1 MTEPRNEPMSN
12 EPFLDIR
19 ACLNPFLGRE
29 NNPFLHAMKL
39 QAQTFRAGLEMQI
52 EAMDFVKHRY
62 RHDIAFV
69 EDVLTA
75 REPADILP
83 AWSQFLAQVA
93 EDYTRESLRAANL
106 GTRFASETAAE
117 LRHEID
123 DLTEDARAAVAHQA
137 DAAA

>member
-1 MTEPRNEPMSN
+1 MTAPCTTTLPDEPSFDMRT
-12 EPFLDIR
+12 
-19 ACLNPFLGRE
+19 CLNPFLGRE

-39 QAQTFRAGLEMQI
+39 QAQAFRAGLEMQI

-69 EDVLTA
+69 EAILAA
-75 REPADILP
+75 REPAAILP
-83 AWSQFLAQVA
+83 AWSGFVRQAV
-93 EDYTRESLRAANL
+93 EDYSRGTVRATSLGARYAGEAA
-106 GTRFASETAAE
+106 TE

-123 DLTEDARAAVAHQA
+123 DLADDARAAIAHQA